1 MQNDGKIPQSL
12 SMMGIKVT
20 PFDSYDHALEC
31 ISNRIAE
38 RKKTLCIAINPIKVY
53 KAKQNTELLVTLSNK
68 ADICLCDGIGIVYA
82 LRLLS
87 EQRVRRCTGVQLFFN
102 IIERAC
108 QTGWKIFFLGA
119 SQKSN
124 ELACLRLRQ
133 EYPSLRIVGQHHGY
147 FKDDDAIIEQIN
159 SSRANVIFAAMGS
172 PLQEEWLGK
181 HKDSINASLLM
192 GIGGTLDVV
201 SGHTKWAPKFFR
213 KTGTEFLYRL
223 MKEPHRGKRQ
233 LALLKFSTMVF
244 RAIFVSDDTY
254 VQDPFDIKIDRLE

>member
-1 MQNDGKIPQSL
+1 
-12 SMMGIKVT
+12 MGINVT
-20 PFDSYDHALEC
+20 PFNSYDHALEC
-31 ISNRIAE
+31 LSHRIAE

-53 KAKQNTELLVTLSNK
+53 KAKQNTELSVILSNK

-87 EQRVRRCTGVQLFFN
+87 GQSIKRCTGVQTFFK

-108 QTGWKIFFLGA
+108 QTEWKIFLLGA

-133 EYPSLRIVGQHHGY
+133 EYPNLRIAGQHHGY

-159 SSRANVIFAAMGS
+159 SSQADVLFAAMGS

-181 HKDSINASLLM
+181 HKDSINASFLI
-192 GIGGTLDVV
+192 GIGGTLDVI
-201 SGHTKWAPKFFR
+201 SGYTKWAPKFFR

-223 MKEPHRGKRQ
+223 VKEPFRWKEQ
-233 LALLKFSTMVF
+233 LDLLKFSMMVL
-244 RAIFVSDDTY
+244 RAMFVSNDKD
-254 VQDPFDIKIDRLE
+254 V